1 MAYRGG
7 VPVREQEL
15 SGAPAGDAPESAGG
29 SRFGPGLGIVG
40 AWLVSRILSVG
51 TLLVALHDPAR
62 GSRFDQLVS
71 KWDGAF
77 YLEIARSGY
86 GPVHVPFPRWPFA
99 PGLPALIRVLGELG
113 DDRIL
118 IFAVNQAAFLVAL
131 FGLYRLAARH
141 GGPRVA
147 LLAVW
152 ALALFPASFVF
163 SMTYPSAIFL
173 AASVWG
179 FLLVEQRTLTG
190 DLGAGLFAAVAAS
203 VRPNGVVVAA
213 ALVVAVWWSWRRVLC
228 VVAPAAVVVMVWC
241 WYGYDR
247 TGDALVFLTTKSRWQ
262 EITFV
267 GLFEGHVKW
276 SIAPHVLLAAAA
288 LVVVIVQW
296 RRLPLAWLVLAGL
309 SLVPSLQLGM
319 VGVGRYANECFPPFV
334 AAGQILERWSTRMV
348 VLVYGLSAV
357 GLVAFAYV
365 SGRYELVP

>member
-1 MAYRGG
+1 
-7 VPVREQEL
+7 
-15 SGAPAGDAPESAGG
+15 
-29 SRFGPGLGIVG
+29 
-40 AWLVSRILSVG
+40 
-51 TLLVALHDPAR
+51 
-62 GSRFDQLVS
+62 
-71 KWDGAF
+71 
-77 YLEIARSGY
+77 
-86 GPVHVPFPRWPFA
+86 
-99 PGLPALIRVLGELG
+99 VL
-113 DDRIL
+113 
-118 IFAVNQAAFLVAL
+118 
-131 FGLYRLAARH
+131 
-141 GGPRVA
+141 
-147 LLAVW
+147 
-152 ALALFPASFVF
+152 
-163 SMTYPSAIFL
+163 
-173 AASVWG
+173 
-179 FLLVEQRTLTG
+179 
-190 DLGAGLFAAVAAS
+190 AAVAAS
-203 VRPNGVVVAA
+203 ARPNGVVVAA
-213 ALVVAVWWSWRRVLC
+213 ALVVAVWWSWRRVVC
-228 VVAPAAVVVMVWC
+228 VVAPAAVVVLVWC